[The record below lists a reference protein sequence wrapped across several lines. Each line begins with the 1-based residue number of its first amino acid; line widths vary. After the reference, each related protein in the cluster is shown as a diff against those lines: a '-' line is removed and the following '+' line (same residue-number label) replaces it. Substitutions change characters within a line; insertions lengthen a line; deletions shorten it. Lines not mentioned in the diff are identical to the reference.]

1 VSSVKESPTA
11 TDAAG
16 VGFLTPWSSR
26 RVFPRRT
33 NGWSVAEF
41 LESFDAE
48 RASLLGALKH
58 FEEVW
63 GRFQERRGIDVDDQT
78 SDSLI
83 ASELALVRAD
93 LEATKFTVGV
103 FGLIKRG
110 KSTLLNALIG
120 REVSSMHVTPET
132 AVPVYVSYGD
142 QPQATVHFADGTRK
156 HVGVEDVKQY
166 TSQKHNANNQ
176 LGVTHVEQE
185 VPVGFLRNGTRLID
199 TPGLDD
205 AEADETYTQRTMQE
219 LDVTDAG
226 IVVFLSPPTV
236 GATEMGFLTEVV
248 SRNIKKTF
256 LVCNMY
262 PQHFHD
268 PETRNSVLEYTGRR
282 IIEACE
288 RAGMTGE
295 VRVYPVCA
303 LEAWEA
309 RQADD
314 IDKWKASGADRLLR
328 DVENYLAG
336 HAGAQVLR
344 EGAERIVKASEMAR
358 AEVGVRLRLLSD
370 PEALQGVRTRVE
382 GNIGDLERRFD
393 EAVAMALTDVSP
405 LKLRIRGLL
414 MQPFPGAKREIDEL
428 GSMEDL
434 DAFSRTFRRKV
445 EVAGELASRQFSEGF
460 GRVVERLRRSLEDEF
475 HAVMSDLTPNLPR
488 FELATSAMLV
498 TPEQLKAVEAAQK
511 KTRQLAGSGAAA
523 GGLLGG
529 STAVVAAGALLGP
542 LGLLGGALVGY
553 KLSQLIGEGRSL
565 DKARDAIKE
574 RLDEISADLIRDF
587 DKQVEEAVEALRHA
601 VVRRRKLF
609 AADLYQQ
616 FDLVQSLGSDPELLE
631 THRRD
636 AERFTDAFSACADR
650 ARSAVVFSMAGV

>member
-1 VSSVKESPTA
+1 M
-11 TDAAG
+11 
-16 VGFLTPWSSR
+16 
-26 RVFPRRT
+26 
-33 NGWSVAEF
+33 AEF

-63 GRFQERRGIDVDDQT
+63 GRFQERRGIDVADHG

-93 LEATKFTVGV
+93 LEATQFTVGV

-110 KSTLLNALIG
+110 KSTLLNSLIG
-120 REVSSMHVTPET
+120 REVSTMHVTPET

-142 QPQATVHFADGTRK
+142 QPQATVFFANGERK
-156 HVGVEDVKQY
+156 HVGVEDVAQY

-205 AEADETYTQRTMQE
+205 AEADETYTTRTMQE

-226 IVVFLSPPTV
+226 VVVFLSPPTV

-268 PETRNSVLEYTGRR
+268 PETRNSVLDYTGKR
-282 IIEACE
+282 IVEACE
-288 RAGMTGE
+288 RAGMSGE

-309 RQADD
+309 RKTDD
-314 IDKWKASGADRLLR
+314 IDKWKSSGADRLLR

-344 EGAERIVKASEMAR
+344 DGADRSVKA
-358 AEVGVRLRLLSD
+358 
-370 PEALQGVRTRVE
+370 
-382 GNIGDLERRFD
+382 
-393 EAVAMALTDVSP
+393 
-405 LKLRIRGLL
+405 
-414 MQPFPGAKREIDEL
+414 
-428 GSMEDL
+428 
-434 DAFSRTFRRKV
+434 
-445 EVAGELASRQFSEGF
+445 
-460 GRVVERLRRSLEDEF
+460 
-475 HAVMSDLTPNLPR
+475 
-488 FELATSAMLV
+488 
-498 TPEQLKAVEAAQK
+498 
-511 KTRQLAGSGAAA
+511 
-523 GGLLGG
+523 
-529 STAVVAAGALLGP
+529 
-542 LGLLGGALVGY
+542 
-553 KLSQLIGEGRSL
+553 
-565 DKARDAIKE
+565 
-574 RLDEISADLIRDF
+574 
-587 DKQVEEAVEALRHA
+587 
-601 VVRRRKLF
+601 
-609 AADLYQQ
+609 
-616 FDLVQSLGSDPELLE
+616 
-631 THRRD
+631 
-636 AERFTDAFSACADR
+636 
-650 ARSAVVFSMAGV
+650 